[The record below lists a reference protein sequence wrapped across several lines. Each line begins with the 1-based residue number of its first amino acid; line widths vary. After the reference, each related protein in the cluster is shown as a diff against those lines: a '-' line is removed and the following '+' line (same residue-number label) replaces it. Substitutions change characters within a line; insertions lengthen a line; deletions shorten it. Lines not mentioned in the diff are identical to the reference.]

1 VGIVGAAGQRPD
13 HFYFWLL
20 FDRFTST
27 IYDVIPTQHVKH
39 LPPAYQH
46 ALSPFKYILSET
58 GRLTDFAELCKECKV
73 APSHVDAHAPHGAAR
88 LRATMAAHA

>member
-1 VGIVGAAGQRPD
+1 MGIVGAIGQRPD

-27 IYDVIPTQHVKH
+27 IYDVIPTQQVKH

-73 APSHVDAHAPHGAAR
+73 APAHAHAAWGNPAAR
-88 LRATMAAHA
+88 